1 MTDILIALAIVGSI
15 GLLAGIILAVASHLF
30 HVKEDEKKLK
40 LRECL
45 PGINCGAC
53 GYKGCDDYAEAM
65 ANGTAK
71 PNLCIPGAADV
82 SHGLAEILGVE
93 AEQPKQL
100 VAFVHCNGN
109 CEATTKKAVYDGV
122 QTCKAA
128 AMVYGGPDACS
139 YGCMGY
145 GDCAAACPSNA
156 ICIKDGIAHVD
167 ASFCVGCGLCTT
179 VCPKKIITLI
189 PQETVAAVMCSS
201 HDKGADAKKACQS
214 ACIGCKKCEKVC
226 PTKAIQVNNN
236 LATIDYDQC
245 IKCRVCVEECPTH
258 CLKTVVFPEV
268 KIKITEDDLE

>member
-1 MTDILIALAIVGSI
+1 MTDILIAFAIVGSV
-15 GLLAGIILAVASHLF
+15 GLLAGVILAVASHFF
-30 HVKEDEKKLK
+30 HVKENETKLK

-53 GYKGCDDYAEAM
+53 GFKGCDDYAEAM
-65 ANGTAK
+65 AEGNTK

-82 SHGLAEILGVE
+82 AHELAGILGVE
-93 AEQPKQL
+93 AEQPKVL

-122 QTCKAA
+122 QTCNAA

-179 VCPKKIITLI
+179 ICPKKIITLV
-189 PQETVAAVMCSS
+189 PKETDTVVMCNSR
-201 HDKGADAKKACQS
+201 DKGAEAKKACQN
-214 ACIGCKKCEKVC
+214 ACIGCKKCEKAC
-226 PTKAIQVNNN
+226 EYQAIQVIDN
-236 LATIDYDQC
+236 LAKVDYK
-245 IKCRVCVEECPTH
+245 KCVGCRLCVEVCPTH
-258 CLKTVVFPEV
+258 CLKVVDFPNV
-268 KIKITEDDLE
+268 RIQITEDNLG